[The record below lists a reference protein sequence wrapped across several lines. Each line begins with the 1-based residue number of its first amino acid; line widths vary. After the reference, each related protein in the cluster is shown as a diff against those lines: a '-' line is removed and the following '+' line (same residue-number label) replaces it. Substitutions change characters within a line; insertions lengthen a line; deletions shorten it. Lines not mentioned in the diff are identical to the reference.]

1 MRGPIKAA
9 RSSSRLRGLK
19 GLGAAAAAGDA
30 DLDFDDGEDTFQDLT
45 GKRRFAS
52 LYVLGARVRGPTTTL
67 HSRPSWLLGLGFD
80 VLGGFVWAYT

>member
-19 GLGAAAAAGDA
+19 GLGAAAAAAGDA
-30 DLDFDDGEDTFQDLT
+30 DLDLNDGEETFQDLT

-52 LYVLGARVRGPTTTL
+52 LYVLGARVRGPKTAL
-67 HSRPSWLLGLGFD
+67 HSRPSWL
-80 VLGGFVWAYT
+80 